1 MVGVL
6 LARAGLTALLA
17 SVNPDLACPCFLLI
31 SSEAIGRSAYPGRG
45 RSCWLPRYSSFK
57 AITPCTSPQASRHAR
72 IAESGSRRDVR
83 IALNE
88 MHGFPQL
95 VMVRDASWRT
105 RYFRRR
111 ALLCACQQES
121 RSETVMAK

>member
-45 RSCWLPRYSSFK
+45 RSCWRPRYSSFK
-57 AITPCTSPQASRHAR
+57 TITACTRRQASRRAR
-72 IAESGSRRDVR
+72 IAECASSRDVR

-88 MHGFPQL
+88 MHAFPQL
-95 VMVRDASWRT
+95 VMLRDASWRT
-105 RYFRRR
+105 RYFRVR
-111 ALLCACQQES
+111 ALLFTCQEES
-121 RSETVMAK
+121 RSETVMTK

>member
-6 LARAGLTALLA
+6 LARAGLTALPA

-57 AITPCTSPQASRHAR
+57 AITPCTSPQRQDTPELLK
-72 IAESGSRRDVR
+72 AEAV
-83 IALNE
+83 E
-88 MHGFPQL
+88 MCVLH
-95 VMVRDASWRT
+95 
-105 RYFRRR
+105 
-111 ALLCACQQES
+111 
-121 RSETVMAK
+121 

>member
-45 RSCWLPRYSSFK
+45 RSCWLPPSSTLK
-57 AITPCTSPQASRHAR
+57 ASTRCTSPQASRHAR

-88 MHGFPQL
+88 MHGFLQ
-95 VMVRDASWRT
+95 VAMVRDASWRT
-105 RYFRRR
+105 RYFHRR

-121 RSETVMAK
+121 RSKTAMAK

>member
-1 MVGVL
+1 MVGIL

-57 AITPCTSPQASRHAR
+57 VIRPALAHKRQDTPELLK
-72 IAESGSRRDVR
+72 AEAV
-83 IALNE
+83 E
-88 MHGFPQL
+88 MCVLH
-95 VMVRDASWRT
+95 
-105 RYFRRR
+105 
-111 ALLCACQQES
+111 
-121 RSETVMAK
+121 